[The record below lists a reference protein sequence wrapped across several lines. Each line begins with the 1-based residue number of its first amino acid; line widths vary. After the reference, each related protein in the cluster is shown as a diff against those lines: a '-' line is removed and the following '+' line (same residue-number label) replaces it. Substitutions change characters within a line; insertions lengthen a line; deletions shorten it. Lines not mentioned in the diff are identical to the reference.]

1 MIPEPM
7 FDCQQARIEVQLGWR
22 NSTVSLITLTTD
34 FGLADSY
41 VGVMKGV
48 MLGIDPTAT
57 IVDISHDI
65 TPQDVR
71 EAAYVIY
78 TAYPYFPPDT
88 IHVVVVD
95 PGVGSRRRAIAL
107 RAAQACFVAPDNGV
121 LSYVLAR
128 EGMSEAVG
136 LTNPRYHRPTVSR
149 TFHGRDIF
157 APVAAHLARGV
168 PLAELGG
175 PLTEVVTFPL
185 PQPRVLPDG
194 DVAGHVLHI
203 DRFGNL
209 VLDVRE
215 GDGILGKGLVL
226 EAAGCR
232 IQGLGRT
239 FSDVP
244 AGELVAY
251 IGSSGHLEIALREG
265 NAARSLGMEIGD
277 HILLREAKK
286 GEDKG

>member
-1 MIPEPM
+1 M
-7 FDCQQARIEVQLGWR
+7 
-22 NSTVSLITLTTD
+22 SLITLTTD

-41 VGVMKGV
+41 VGAMKGV
-48 MLGIDPTAT
+48 ILGIDPTAA

-65 TPQDVR
+65 TPQNVR

-88 IHVVVVD
+88 VHVVVVD

-128 EGMSEAVG
+128 ERMKEAVS
-136 LTNPRYHRPTVSR
+136 LTNSRYHRPTVSH

-168 PLAELGG
+168 PLTKLGE
-175 PLTEVVTFPL
+175 PLSEIVAFPL
-185 PQPRVLPDG
+185 PRPQVRPDG
-194 DVAGHVLHI
+194 DVIGHVLHI

-209 VLDVRE
+209 ILDVRE
-215 GDGILGKGLVL
+215 EDGVLGEGLVL
-226 EAAGCR
+226 EFADHR
-232 IQGLGRT
+232 VQSLGRT
-239 FSDVP
+239 FADVS

-251 IGSSGHLEIALREG
+251 IGSSGYLEIAVREG
-265 NAARSLGMEIGD
+265 NAARLLDMKVGD
-277 HILLREAKK
+277 KVLLRNS
-286 GEDKG
+286 GS

>member
-1 MIPEPM
+1 M
-7 FDCQQARIEVQLGWR
+7 FDCQQARIEVQWMWR
-22 NSTVSLITLTTD
+22 NWTMSLITLTTD

-48 MLGIDPTAT
+48 ILGIDPTAT
-57 IVDISHDI
+57 VVDISHDI
-65 TPQDVR
+65 APQDVR

-88 IHVVVVD
+88 VHVVVVD
-95 PGVGSRRRAIAL
+95 PGVGGQRRAIAL

-128 EGMSEAVG
+128 EGLGEAVS
-136 LTNPRYHRPTVSR
+136 LTNSRYHRPTVSH

-168 PLAELGG
+168 PLTELGE
-175 PLTEVVTFPL
+175 PLTEIATFSL
-185 PQPRVLPDG
+185 PQPQVLPDG
-194 DVAGHVLHI
+194 VVVGHVLHI

-209 VLDVRE
+209 ILDVRE
-215 GDGILGKGLVL
+215 GDFSLDEGLVL
-226 EAAGCR
+226 EVAGRR
-232 IQGLGRT
+232 IQDLGRT
-239 FSDVP
+239 FTDVP
-244 AGELVAY
+244 AGELVTY

-265 NAARSLGMEIGD
+265 NAAQSLGMKRG
-277 HILLREAKK
+277 HKILLRGVGGRESK
-286 GEDKG
+286 G